1 MNQNDQQFLVRKIRT
16 QYTEK
21 EHTRLEGLKQLDAKV
36 KRPAHVF
43 AYSFGTL
50 SALVMGSGMSLVMT
64 DLGSVIG
71 LEDPMLP
78 GILIG
83 TAGLLMALI
92 NYPVYKKILEG
103 RRKKYAEQILR
114 LSDALLA
121 ESGRE

>member
-21 EHTRLEGLKQLDAKV
+21 EQTRLEGLKQLDAKV